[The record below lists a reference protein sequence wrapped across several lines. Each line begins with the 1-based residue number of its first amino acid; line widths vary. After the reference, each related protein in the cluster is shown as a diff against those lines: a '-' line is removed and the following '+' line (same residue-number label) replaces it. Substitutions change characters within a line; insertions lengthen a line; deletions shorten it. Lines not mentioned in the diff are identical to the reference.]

1 MGGFAI
7 APKREDK
14 YFEKVFNWSEVH
26 VSEMTCYK
34 IHTIGYALFL
44 LPGILNIR
52 YNTIGLSVQNAFFAD
67 LNYPR
72 IPFFVHMIKKDTWYL
87 VGTHFESQ

>member
-1 MGGFAI
+1 M
-7 APKREDK
+7 
-14 YFEKVFNWSEVH
+14 
-26 VSEMTCYK
+26 
-34 IHTIGYALFL
+34 FL